1 MARVSPLALALVL
14 SGLHASAFTV
24 PSSTSV
30 ARTCQSVPSQK
41 HAAAVGTT
49 AFRVGRPLFLSSTES
64 KPSNSLKRLPESAV
78 ELTLQI
84 PAAATKASYDKTLA
98 EVSKNVSIPGFRK
111 GAKIP
116 PAVIEN
122 AWAKQGGKRALRTM
136 AINDL
141 CSELIEPALKDDYD
155 LEPVGSPTLV
165 TPAEA
170 LAEGF
175 VPGEDLEVVVKCDV
189 WPEISWKEI
198 EGKEKPYTGLKGTYK
213 RKPFD
218 QARFDAAMRDL
229 TERYAKLEPYTDD
242 TQVLTTGDA
251 CNVNMVGYL
260 ATADGGKGEKLPDAA
275 SGDNVEVI
283 LGTGRYM
290 EGLVEGIEGGKV
302 GETRTV
308 KVRFPDVSLFVTSF
322 LHFCRKKG
330 RGERTIRETKTC
342 RPSFRATKKNTKRP

>member
-1 MARVSPLALALVL
+1 MARISPLALALVL

-24 PSSTSV
+24 APSSNPH
-30 ARTCQSVPSQK
+30 ARTCQSPAPSRN
-41 HAAAVGTT
+41 AAAT
-49 AFRVGRPLFLSSTES
+49 AFRSRPLFLSSTES

-78 ELTLQI
+78 ELTLRI
-84 PAAATKASYDKTLA
+84 PSAATKASYDKTLN

-141 CSELIEPALKDDYD
+141 CSELIQPALKDDYD
-155 LEPVGSPTLV
+155 LEPVGQPTLV
-165 TPAEA
+165 TPAET

-175 VPGEDLEVVVKCDV
+175 VPGEDLEVVIKCDV
-189 WPEISWKEI
+189 WPEISWKEV
-198 EGKEKPYTGLKGTYK
+198 EGKEKPYIGLKGKYK
-213 RKPFD
+213 RKPFN
-218 QARFDAAMRDL
+218 QARFDAALRDL
-229 TERYAKLEPYTDD
+229 TERYARLEPYSDD
-242 TQVLTTGDA
+242 SQVLTTGDA

-260 ATADGGKGEKLPDAA
+260 ANEDGEKGEKLPDAA

-308 KVRFPDVSLFVTSF
+308 KVRFPDVSFFDSLFSSLSPKPRELNYRILF
-322 LHFCRKKG
+322 AKH
-330 RGERTIRETKTC
+330 ER
-342 RPSFRATKKNTKRP
+342 P